1 MILDDNNPTVTSENN
16 LYLDH
21 QLNYH
26 HSEPII
32 IESCKTI
39 ITKNVL
45 TKHFIFIK

>member
-1 MILDDNNPTVTSENN
+1 MILDDNNPSVTSENN

-32 IESCKTI
+32 IESYTNYYYVI
-39 ITKNVL
+39 RIN
-45 TKHFIFIK
+45 